1 MADFTFIDL
10 FAGLGGFHVALEAL
24 GGEAVFAAEWVPEL
38 AGLYEANFG
47 LRPAGDIND
56 VDPVAIPD
64 HDVLAAGFPCQP
76 FSKAGDQLGF
86 EDTLQGNLFFA
97 VLRVLDAKR
106 PSHFILENVPNILT
120 HDQGRT
126 IARIERELRAL
137 GYSVR
142 VGRLSPHSFGVPQIR
157 DRAYIIGSRDSLAS
171 FRWPIPNDA
180 PTDIRSVLDIAPS
193 DARPIGEV
201 ATLALEAWDRFL
213 TASPEAVALPSFP
226 IWAMEFGATYP
237 YEDATPFAL
246 LETGGLEFLRG
257 SRGSFGRRLRHL
269 STEEMWAS
277 LPSHSRRGQ
286 RVFPR
291 WKQRFIQQNRDFY
304 ASNADWI
311 DPAILGIEKLPS
323 SYQKF
328 EWNAQGEE
336 RSVWKYVVQFRA
348 SGVRVK
354 RPTTAPSLVAMTDSQ
369 VPVIG
374 WERRYMTPRE
384 CARLQSLDGI
394 KLPSSPKSAY
404 RALGNAVN
412 AKVVKEV
419 GSTLFAASPITQQM
433 EALVA

>member
-1 MADFTFIDL
+1 MADFRFIDL

-38 AGLYEANFG
+38 ADLYEANFG

-76 FSKAGDQLGF
+76 FSKAGEQLGF
-86 EDTLQGNLFFA
+86 EHTSQGNLFFA
-97 VLRVLDAKR
+97 VLRVLEAKR
-106 PSHFILENVPNILT
+106 PRHFILENVPNILT

-126 IARIERELRAL
+126 IARIERELDAL

-157 DRAYIIGSRDSLAS
+157 DRAYIIGSLDSLAS

-193 DARPIGEV
+193 DARPIGEI
-201 ATLALEAWDRFL
+201 ATRALKAWDRFL
-213 TASPEAVALPSFP
+213 TASPETVALPSFP

-237 YEDATPFAL
+237 YEGTTPFAL
-246 LETGGLEFLRG
+246 LETGGLDLLRR
-257 SRGSFGRRLRHL
+257 SRGSFGRRLEHL
-269 STEEMWAS
+269 STQEIWES

-291 WKQRFIQQNRDFY
+291 WKQRFIRQNRDFY
-304 ASNADWI
+304 VSNADWI
-311 DPAILGIEKLPS
+311 DPAIVGIEQLPS

-394 KLPSSPKSAY
+394 RLPSSPKNAY

-412 AKVVKEV
+412 ADVVKEV
-419 GSTLFAASPITQQM
+419 ASTLFAASPITRQM